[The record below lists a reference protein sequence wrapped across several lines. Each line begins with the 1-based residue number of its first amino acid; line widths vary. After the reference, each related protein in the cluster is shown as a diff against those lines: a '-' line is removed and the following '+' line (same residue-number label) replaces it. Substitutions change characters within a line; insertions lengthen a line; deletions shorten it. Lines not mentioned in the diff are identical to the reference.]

1 MRDLLKL
8 DDLHLDLLKEIGN
21 IGAGNATT
29 SLSNLLSIPIQMS
42 VPTVNVISFEEI
54 IELTGGPDEVKATT
68 FVEFEGEFTGNMFFF
83 ISPEQADQFIQT
95 LTQDAKQSILNE
107 QNELAFSAFLELG
120 NILTGSYLRALS
132 DFCKLICILLC
143 LRQQLTW
150 QEP

>member
-68 FVEFEGEFTGNMFFF
+68 FVEFEGEFTGNMF
-83 ISPEQADQFIQT
+83 S
-95 LTQDAKQSILNE
+95 LYL
-107 QNELAFSAFLELG
+107 QN
-120 NILTGSYLRALS
+120 
-132 DFCKLICILLC
+132 KLISSF
-143 LRQQLTW
+143 RH
-150 QEP
+150 